1 MTTETSWKV
10 TDEIKQQREEIH
22 QEAIR
27 SRQKYIERAKQ
38 LGKSLDATL
47 VAITGFPPGIQ
58 SDPAVYRNNQDESYF
73 MVAGKRGEVAS
84 TFDPE
89 EMQKK
94 AKWRV
99 NLPLDYIGEYAIVR
113 FDFQRRIEEDGVFY
127 TPDGYLELKRYS
139 RKSDPPLVTQGN
151 TPSPIK

>member
-58 SDPAVYRNNQDESYF
+58 SDPAVYRSNQDESYF
-73 MVAGKRGEVAS
+73 MVAGKRGEVA
-84 TFDPE
+84 TYDDPE
-89 EMQKK
+89 EVQER
-94 AKWRV
+94 AKRLYSV
-99 NLPLDYIGEYAIVR
+99 PLDYIQVEDEEYAIVR
-113 FDFQRRIEEDGVFY
+113 FDFQRRIEEGGLFY
-127 TPDGYLELKRYS
+127 APEGYLELKRYDS
-139 RKSDPPLVTQGN
+139 KSDPPLVT
-151 TPSPIK
+151 